1 MTNTFA
7 LTDFDVYDD
16 DYDNFRSKRRLQRRR
31 RLKRRSLRR
40 KYHTRPPSGVPP
52 VRWTPKKQIKP
63 IRKRPKIVRGRPIKL
78 PPKPMR
84 GLPVK
89 PKPLPKFATI
99 KVKPALRVKTKTPI
113 NHLIKATNKKTIK
126 KPVSTAIEKKV
137 TAQVIKNEAAK
148 KAMASDKKSSKMIK
162 IIAGVGIVGITGF
175 GIYKFIQN
183 KKQVNG
189 HIS

>member
-7 LTDFDVYDD
+7 LTDFDVYDED
-16 DYDNFRSKRRLQRRR
+16 NDNFRSRR
-31 RLKRRSLRR
+31 RLKRRRRLRRRSLKQRRYTKPPLGRPPMRLKPIIRTKSLR
-40 KYHTRPPSGVPP
+40 
-52 VRWTPKKQIKP
+52 KP
-63 IRKRPKIVRGRPIKL
+63 PKIVRGRPIKL
-78 PPKPMR
+78 PPRPML

-89 PKPLPKFATI
+89 PKPLPKSATI
-99 KVKPALRVKTKTPI
+99 KVKPAPRVKTKTPI
-113 NHLIKATNKKTIK
+113 NHLIKVTNKKSIK
-126 KPVSTAIEKKV
+126 KPVSKAIEKKV

-162 IIAGVGIVGITGF
+162 IIAGVGIIGITGF
-175 GIYKFIQN
+175 GIFKFIQN